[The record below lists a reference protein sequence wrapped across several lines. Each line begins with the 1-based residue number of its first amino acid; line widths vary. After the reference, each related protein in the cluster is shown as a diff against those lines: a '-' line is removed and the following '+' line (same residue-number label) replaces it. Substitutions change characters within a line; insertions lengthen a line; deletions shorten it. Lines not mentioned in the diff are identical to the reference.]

1 MNSQMRLPER
11 IKRLEDVAYNLRWSW
26 SPSARGLFKA
36 VDRTLWMTTHHNPVK
51 VLVKCKPEKL
61 AQRAEDPSFL
71 QWYDAVV
78 EEFDVYMQN
87 EKTWYRGEYPDKSG
101 RIAYFSAEFG
111 VHNSLPI
118 YSGGLGILAGDH
130 CKSASD
136 LGIPLVGVGFM
147 YPQGY
152 VQQKVGVEGWQQ
164 NYYEIL
170 DWASSPVRPAL
181 MENGERC
188 VLKLEVGNWPLHV
201 AVWRVDVGRVPLYL
215 MDTNVEG
222 NEPRDRDVSGR
233 LYGGDRAMRL
243 RQEIVL
249 GIGGTRILKALGI
262 QAEAFHV
269 NEGHAAF
276 LLLERIREM
285 MSSGASFEDARR
297 RVAESTV
304 FTTHTPVPAGH
315 DVFEEEVIDE
325 YFKGYRET
333 LNLGVEE
340 FFELA
345 RVPGRKGWNMTA
357 LALRLAGRF
366 NGVSKRNG
374 EVSRKMWVPLW
385 PDRKPEDIPIGHVTN
400 GIHMPTWLS
409 QNVAEVY
416 STYMGKDWH
425 ERQDDPAYWAKVD
438 SVPDEE
444 LWNVHLECKGSLLD
458 FLRRKTRQ
466 RWMAD
471 RTDASQ
477 VLAGGALLNPHAL
490 TIGFARR
497 FATYKRA
504 TLIFKDMERLKKL
517 MLDPWRPV
525 QFIFAGKAHPAD
537 DSGKQLIQ
545 KVYQLAK
552 DPELGGSIAFVEDY
566 DMHKARYLVQ
576 GVDVWLNNPLW
587 PLEAC
592 GTSGQK
598 AAVNGVPNLS
608 ILDGWWEEGYNRANG
623 WAPKTTAGLSDEERD
638 RADAEN
644 MYGLL
649 EEQVIPLF
657 YDRNVKNIPAG
668 WVRVMKESIK
678 TVAPEFC
685 ANRMLKDYVRQL
697 YFPAKSRTEPAAV

>member
-51 VLVKCKPEKL
+51 VLVKCRPEKL

-78 EEFDVYMQN
+78 EEFDLYMKN
-87 EKTWYRGEYPDKSG
+87 EQTWYRGQYPDKSG

-170 DWASSPVRPAL
+170 DWTSSPVRPAL

-325 YFKGYRET
+325 YFKDYRET

-425 ERQDDPAYWAKVD
+425 ERQDDPGYWAKVD

-490 TIGFARR
+490 TVGFARR

-545 KVYQLAK
+545 KIYQLAK